1 MSTAT
6 AHLLQEF
13 ENLPPEDQREFSSIV
28 LKKTARFDY
37 EAPQDEEMI
46 SAASIMATFLDEEED
61 AAER

>member
-6 AHLLQEF
+6 AHLLEEF

-28 LKKTARFDY
+28 LKKTALFDY
-37 EAPQDEEMI
+37 DAPQDEELM
-46 SAASIMATFLDEEED
+46 SAASMMASFLDEEED